1 MGQSNYKVSHVLLH
15 PPTHGLDGTMYYVV
29 SPPPPASPGFALRVI
44 KVEEDWYFFSVR
56 YHPLI
61 LMRYHPLIVY
71 SISLIE

>member
-1 MGQSNYKVSHVLLH
+1 MVLCIMLF
-15 PPTHGLDGTMYYVV
+15 LL
-29 SPPPPASPGFALRVI
+29 PPASPGFALRVI